1 MSFLGRYLVTQKDA
15 ANMRES
21 SKYYLKYAH
30 TVLKKIHNSKPF
42 STGLEN
48 WRDLV
53 YQNVRDFPELHPQLV
68 R

>member
-1 MSFLGRYLVTQKDA
+1 
-15 ANMRES
+15 MRES
-21 SKYYLKYAH
+21 SKYCLQYAH
-30 TVLKKIHNSKPF
+30 CLDKKYYSKPF

-53 YQNVRDFPELHPQLV
+53 YQNVKDFPELHPQLV